1 MRVVVFKLLPKGS
14 IFLADIDTG
23 DAMQI
28 TNKSAHSLRLYGSS
42 WPRVNNHSTEL
53 ADLKDSWADIEPGQ
67 HLELHDQL
75 RKMTN
80 EVIVIAKF
88 ELLEDPLASLA
99 DVERGTDE

>member
-14 IFLADIDTG
+14 VFLADIDTG

-28 TNKSAHSLRLYGSS
+28 TNKSAHSLRLSGSS

-53 ADLKDSWADIEPGQ
+53 ADLKDCWESIEPGQ
-67 HLELHDQL
+67 HLEINDKL
-75 RKMTN
+75 RRTTN
-80 EVIVIAKF
+80 EIIVVSKF

-99 DVERGTDE
+99 DVERGTDD